1 MFSVATVFRNNK
13 AQDMSTFHD
22 ETAADVPVR
31 DVTVNLS
38 RPAAGTDWSA
48 LDKQDISR
56 VSREELEDRFLRLYE
71 ETLLLK
77 QHVHKQEDKI
87 RKLGTK
93 LMRLVKDRGRMEQL
107 AVGGG
112 PPASRLRDVEMEEM
126 MEELQEKLRSVQAE
140 KEVLKQRLLVA
151 KQQLVTAH
159 CGRMSPYR
167 QVQSRVNSG
176 LKRLRD
182 DVPSSR
188 HAPPTSTR
196 SSEGVSRPPPGLL
209 PRFGHSL
216 LEEARAELRH
226 LENVVELQRSQME
239 EMEVAS
245 EQLRE
250 ELRRKEAEFEDRL
263 MQVREQQTSKLRTHV
278 SGNMVM
284 IKLQKQLVERTN
296 GVMELEGRFLQ
307 LQESQRNLQLVHD
320 GAMLK
325 VEELSAQLK
334 KERLRSSEL
343 ETRLQSS
350 SISRMKMEEL
360 QERMNEAEQER
371 DLLKANNEQLLNRS
385 LGVSLQQKGQI
396 QEQQLK
402 LQIAQLEAALKADL
416 IDKNEIL
423 DKIKAE
429 RDSNQKLTEENKKL
443 HLQFLEQKQQL
454 EEANQRLGV
463 YSREKEYDEAEL
475 TEALLL
481 IKKRTSQRSGHLSF
495 LKEEEDEKEEG
506 GGGGRGGSSSSE
518 GDVRELRAVHAE
530 TIQELEKTRN
540 LLSMEGKI
548 SKGYKEAELEA
559 VLNKL
564 EANRVTWEQK
574 HEQQVALLDSKTAK
588 IHRLEAQLR
597 VLSYST
603 TPSVFKQ
610 DIPDEDGFEEQPL
623 HLEEGKNLVE
633 LQVVSASF
641 SPSALRLLGDAELS
655 TFCTYSFYSFELHST
670 PVARGRAPHYGFTS
684 QYPVTVDQEL
694 LDYLLR
700 GSVVVQLQQALGL
713 DWRTLARGHIRLQAL
728 LERDGGVQGSVPL
741 VGVSDE
747 ARSFGSVDYW
757 MKLKVP
763 LTETLLLHREK
774 PKEKDYVSNTLNQD
788 AQLLP
793 GWNQLLLTIHGC
805 RDLRRSGASVPPPSP
820 FVVYKFYDFGDH
832 PTATAFRCASP
843 ELQDL
848 RSYPVAMDAE
858 LDRYLK
864 SEALLLYVFDHEEER
879 MDAYLGRARVP
890 LLPLSRDQGISG
902 LFQLTDPSGLNA
914 GLLEVT
920 LKWTSAYRERE
931 DERENEREDEKEKK
945 KEEEGGLPEAPGS
958 KAKRPKLVRD
968 KKVSFRDPSA
978 PEDQEEDTRDIAP
991 AAIKPVL
998 APPPPNT
1005 TEEEE
1010 EEEES
1015 HFSEGQ
1021 LVVAGSPSDTS
1032 EVSDYMVEDVDESSR
1047 SDSDD
1052 IVHGRP
1058 AERKPSQGVRLEVVS
1073 LTLRPDSR
1081 VFQDGSVVRLFVEYS
1096 LLDLPTEE
1104 TPLSLPKPPPGKSIN
1119 YNYSKV
1125 IPVDSENNG
1134 ARRRLL
1140 RRVLQGGK
1148 PQMERISFTV
1158 VTEPPEEEEQE
1169 KECEDVGV
1177 AFIRIPEILE
1187 RQQDMIETSLDVV
1200 DVEDSSQ
1207 VVGSLIVTVEGLHVL
1222 QAIMEEADLDQDL
1235 EQEQTPVSSLLPSS

>member
-1 MFSVATVFRNNK
+1 
-13 AQDMSTFHD
+13 MSTFHD

-38 RPAAGTDWSA
+38 RPAPEWSA
-48 LDKQDISR
+48 VDKQDISR

-107 AVGGG
+107 AAGGG

-126 MEELQEKLRSVQAE
+126 MEELQEKLRSVEAE

-151 KQQLVTAH
+151 KQQLITSH
-159 CGRMSPYR
+159 SRRSSPYR

-182 DVPSSR
+182 NVPSPR
-188 HAPPTSTR
+188 QALPTSTR
-196 SSEGVSRPPPGLL
+196 SSEGVSHPPPGLL

-226 LENVVELQRSQME
+226 LENVVEHQRIQME

-250 ELRRKEAEFEDRL
+250 ELRRKEAEFEERL
-263 MQVREQQTSKLRTHV
+263 LQFREQQTSKLRTHV

-284 IKLQKQLVERTN
+284 IKLQKQLMERTN
-296 GVMELEGRFLQ
+296 RVTELEGRFLQ
-307 LQESQRNLQLVHD
+307 LQESQRNLKLVHSS
-320 GAMLK
+320 AMLK

-334 KERLRSSEL
+334 TERLRSSEL

-371 DLLKANNEQLLNRS
+371 DLLKDNNEQLLNRAMA
-385 LGVSLQQKGQI
+385 VSLQQKGQT

-402 LQIAQLEAALKADL
+402 LQVAQLEATLKADL

-423 DKIKAE
+423 HKFEAE
-429 RDSNQKLTEENKKL
+429 RDANQKLIEDNKKL

-454 EEANQRLGV
+454 EEVNQRLGI

-481 IKKRTSQRSGHLSF
+481 IKKRRSQRSGHLSF
-495 LKEEEDEKEEG
+495 LKEDEKAEEG
-506 GGGGRGGSSSSE
+506 GGGGGGGVGLGAE
-518 GDVRELRAVHAE
+518 GDVRELRAIHAE

-548 SKGYKEAELEA
+548 SKGYKAELEA
-559 VLNKL
+559 VLKKM
-564 EANRVTWEQK
+564 EADRVTWEQK
-574 HEQQVALLDSKTAK
+574 LEQQVSLLDSRTAK
-588 IHRLEAQLR
+588 IQRLEAQLQ
-597 VLSYST
+597 VLSYGT

-610 DIPDEDGFEEQPL
+610 DVPDEDGFEEEPL
-623 HLEEGKNLVE
+623 HLEGGENLVE
-633 LQVVSASF
+633 LKVVSASI

-670 PVARGRAPHYGFTS
+670 PVARGRAPRYGFTS
-684 QYPVTVDQEL
+684 RYPVTVDQEL

-700 GSVVVQLQQALGL
+700 GSVVVELQQALGL
-713 DWRTLARGHIRLQAL
+713 DWRMLAGGRIRLQAL
-728 LERDGGVQGSVPL
+728 LEQEGGVRGSVPL

-763 LTETLLLHREK
+763 LTETLRLHREK
-774 PKEKDYVSNTLNQD
+774 LKEKDDLSNTLNQD
-788 AQLLP
+788 AQSPPVPPLQLPP

-805 RDLRRSGASVPPPSP
+805 RDLRTSGASVSLPSP

-832 PTATAFRCASP
+832 PTATAFHCASP
-843 ELQDL
+843 QFQDL
-848 RSYPVAMDAE
+848 RSYPVAMDTE
-858 LDRYLK
+858 LDRYLR
-864 SEALLLYVFDHEEER
+864 SEALLLYVFDQEEER

-914 GLLEVT
+914 GLIQVT
-920 LKWTSAYRERE
+920 LEWTSTYQERE
-931 DERENEREDEKEKK
+931 EERE
-945 KEEEGGLPEAPGS
+945 EEVGSGHPEALGS
-958 KAKRPKLVRD
+958 KAARPKLVRD
-968 KKVSFRDPSA
+968 KKVSFRDASA
-978 PEDQEEDTRDIAP
+978 PEDQEEDMRDTAP
-991 AAIKPVL
+991 AAMKPVF
-998 APPPPNT
+998 APPPNT
-1005 TEEEE
+1005 TEEEEEE

-1021 LVVAGSPSDTS
+1021 LVVAGSPSDAS
-1032 EVSDYMVEDVDESSR
+1032 EVSEDMVEDVDESSR

-1052 IVHGRP
+1052 IIVHGRA
-1058 AERKPSQGVRLEVVS
+1058 AERKPLQRVRLEVVS
-1073 LTLRPDSR
+1073 LTLRPESR
-1081 VFQDGSVVRLFVEYS
+1081 VSLDGSVVRLFVEYS

-1104 TPLSLPKPPPGKSIN
+1104 TPLSLPKPPHGKSIN
-1119 YNYSKV
+1119 FNYSKV

-1140 RRVLQGGK
+1140 RRVLQGGH
-1148 PQMERISFTV
+1148 PHMERIRFTV
-1158 VTEPPEEEEQE
+1158 VSEPPEEEEQE
-1169 KECEDVGV
+1169 RECEDVGA
-1177 AFIRIPEILE
+1177 AFIRIPDILE
-1187 RQQDMIETSLDVV
+1187 RQQDMVDTSLEVV

-1207 VVGSLIVTVEGLHVL
+1207 VVGSLTVTVEGLEAL
-1222 QAIMEEADLDQDL
+1222 QAIMEDQDLDLDQ
-1235 EQEQTPVSSLLPSS
+1235 EPTPVSSLLPSS

>member
-1 MFSVATVFRNNK
+1 
-13 AQDMSTFHD
+13 MSTSLD

-31 DVTVNLS
+31 DVPVNLS
-38 RPAAGTDWSA
+38 RPAADWSV

-56 VSREELEDRFLRLYE
+56 VSREELEDRFLRLYD

-77 QHVHKQEDKI
+77 RHVHKQEDKI

-107 AVGGG
+107 AGGAG

-140 KEVLKQRLLVA
+140 KEVLKQRLLLA
-151 KQQLVTAH
+151 KQQLITSH
-159 CGRMSPYR
+159 SRRSSPYR

-182 DVPSSR
+182 DVPSPR
-188 HAPPTSTR
+188 QALPTSTR
-196 SSEGVSRPPPGLL
+196 SSEGVGRPHPSLL

-226 LENVVELQRSQME
+226 LENVVELQRIQME
-239 EMEVAS
+239 EMDVAS
-245 EQLRE
+245 DQLRE
-250 ELRRKEAEFEDRL
+250 ELRRKEAESEERL

-296 GVMELEGRFLQ
+296 RVTELEGRFLQ
-307 LQESQRNLQLVHD
+307 LQESQTNLKLVHD

-343 ETRLQSS
+343 ETSLQSS

-371 DLLKANNEQLLNRS
+371 DLLKNNNEQLLNRA
-385 LGVSLQQKGQI
+385 LAASLQQKGHI

-423 DKIKAE
+423 DKIQAE
-429 RDSNQKLTEENKKL
+429 RDSNQTLTEDNEKL
-443 HLQFLEQKQQL
+443 HLQILDQKQQL
-454 EEANQRLGV
+454 KEVNQRYGV
-463 YSREKEYDEAEL
+463 HSREKEYDEAEL
-475 TEALLL
+475 TAALLL
-481 IKKRTSQRSGHLSF
+481 LKKRASQRSGNLRF
-495 LKEEEDEKEEG
+495 LKDNEMEEEG
-506 GGGGRGGSSSSE
+506 GVGGGGRGSSSE
-518 GDVRELRAVHAE
+518 GDVRQLRAIHAE
-530 TIQELEKTRN
+530 TIEELEKTRN
-540 LLSMEGKI
+540 LLRMEGKI
-548 SKGYKEAELEA
+548 SNGYKAELEA
-559 VLNKL
+559 VLNKM
-564 EANRVTWEQK
+564 EANRATWEQK
-574 HEQQVALLDSKTAK
+574 LEQQVALLDSRTAK

-597 VLSYST
+597 VLSYGT

-610 DIPDEDGFEEQPL
+610 DVPDKDFDEEPFRLQGG
-623 HLEEGKNLVE
+623 ENLVE

-641 SPSALRLLGDAELS
+641 SPSALRLLGDGELS

-670 PVARGRAPHYGFTS
+670 PVVRGRTPRYGFTS
-684 QYPVTVDQEL
+684 QYPVAVDQEL
-694 LDYLLR
+694 LDYLLQ
-700 GSVVVQLQQALGL
+700 GSVVVELQQALGL
-713 DWRTLARGHIRLQAL
+713 DWRMLAGGRIRLQAL
-728 LERDGGVQGSVPL
+728 LEQGGEVQGTVPL

-747 ARSFGSVDYW
+747 ARSFGWVDYW

-763 LTETLLLHREK
+763 LTEKL
-774 PKEKDYVSNTLNQD
+774 KEKDYVGNTLNQD
-788 AQLLP
+788 TQLLP

-832 PTATAFRCASP
+832 PTATAFHCASP
-843 ELQDL
+843 QLQDL
-848 RSYPVAMDAE
+848 GSYPVAMDAE
-858 LDRYLK
+858 LDRYLR
-864 SEALLLYVFDHEEER
+864 SEALLLYVFDQGEER

-890 LLPLSRDQGISG
+890 LVPLSRDQGISG
-902 LFQLTDPSGLNA
+902 LFQLTDPSGLDA
-914 GLLEVT
+914 GFIEVT
-920 LKWTSAYRERE
+920 LKWTSAYQESGDKR
-931 DERENEREDEKEKK
+931 
-945 KEEEGGLPEAPGS
+945 KEEEEDGGLPEASGS
-958 KAKRPKLVRD
+958 KAERLTLVRD
-968 KKVSFRDPSA
+968 KKVSFRDLSA
-978 PEDQEEDTRDIAP
+978 PEDQEEDMRDIAP
-991 AAIKPVL
+991 AAIKPVKGL
-998 APPPPNT
+998 PLLPPPPPPNT
-1005 TEEEE
+1005 AEEEE

-1021 LVVAGSPSDTS
+1021 LVVAGSPSDAS
-1032 EVSDYMVEDVDESSR
+1032 EVSEDMVEDVDESSR

-1052 IVHGRP
+1052 IIVHGQP
-1058 AERKPSQGVRLEVVS
+1058 VERKPLQRVRLEIVS
-1073 LTLRPDSR
+1073 LTLRPESR
-1081 VFQDGSVVRLFVEYS
+1081 VSQDGSVVRLFVEYS

-1104 TPLSLPKPPPGKSIN
+1104 TPLSLPKPACGKSIN

-1148 PQMERISFTV
+1148 PQMERIRFTIV
-1158 VTEPPEEEEQE
+1158 SEPPEEEEQE

-1187 RQQDMIETSLDVV
+1187 RQQDMIETSLEVV

-1207 VVGSLIVTVEGLHVL
+1207 VVGSLTVTMEGLEAL
-1222 QAIMEEADLDQDL
+1222 QAIMEDRDLDQEPTL
-1235 EQEQTPVSSLLPSS
+1235 VSSQLPSL